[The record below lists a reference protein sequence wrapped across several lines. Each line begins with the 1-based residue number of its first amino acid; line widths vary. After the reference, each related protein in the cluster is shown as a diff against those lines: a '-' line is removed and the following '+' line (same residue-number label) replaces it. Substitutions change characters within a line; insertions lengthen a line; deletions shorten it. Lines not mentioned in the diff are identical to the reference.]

1 MSILNPPSNPS
12 TGAIYTGT
20 NGVVYQFDGIK
31 WIIQST
37 NGPVGPSGPAG
48 FQGVQGVQGVTGQN
62 GIQGIQGLQGSSIQ
76 GTQGVPGPSG
86 AQGVSGPQGPNA
98 NQALDTTS
106 DVEFNSVN
114 IGSGGLTTN
123 GNAHITGNLQ
133 VDGVFTFTGTATI
146 LSVSSATFF
155 GDTNGFKALYAG
167 VVGYTPLPV
176 TVIQATADYNDYVQI
191 NFQNINPSAQASTD
205 WVATADNGNDTT
217 NFVDLGIAGSNWDG
231 SQSNSLGSAVQA
243 NDSYLW
249 AQGGV
254 VGGNLVLASTTPKKS
269 VKIVAGGIGAG
280 YIVAQFTSTGLI
292 LSTGTSITF
301 GDGSS
306 VSTANGLRGPSGP
319 SGANGSNGATG
330 PSGPSGANGSNG
342 ATGPSGPSGANG
354 SNGAT
359 GPSGPSGANGSN
371 GATGP
376 SGPSGANGS
385 NGSNGAT
392 GPSGPSGPSGSGGV
406 AALTGLTS
414 TISWSTIGVG
424 SPTFTTSSVGTKLL
438 LYPSETSSMVDYAI
452 GIEPGVQWS
461 SIPNATGNFS
471 FKWYA
476 GTSTIA
482 SLSNTGTFIA
492 STLNVS
498 NQITTPAGSNANLVL
513 NPDGL
518 ADVIVTTATQI
529 IMYATNTSI
538 STTTGA
544 LVVSGGVG
552 VGGTVT
558 ANKFVGDGSSLT
570 NVTVTQQANIVGVQ
584 PNVSLIAGNYTY
596 LFDNTGVLT
605 LPSQSITTGNEGGE
619 IDFTKSPSSSL
630 SGTVVVVDQYVDR
643 LRFFE
648 NSGTNRGVYIDLT
661 QAAAGVGTLLNNR
674 VSGFVN
680 SGTFVTMDNLK
691 ATVTTSGNRG
701 LSLATTTGTLAYSIG
716 GTYGMATPA
725 TGGSAGTGTL
735 TTTPTASIF
744 NWGFT
749 SIGDLSTYVLTDTTN
764 NKCYRITVQIGA
776 SFNNNS
782 IIIERLI

>member
-306 VSTANGLRGPSGP
+306 VSTANGLR
-319 SGANGSNGATG
+319 
-330 PSGPSGANGSNG
+330 
-342 ATGPSGPSGANG
+342 GPSGPSGANG

>member
-354 SNGAT
+354 SNG
-359 GPSGPSGANGSN
+359 
-371 GATGP
+371 
-376 SGPSGANGS
+376 
-385 NGSNGAT
+385 SNGAT

-452 GIEPGVQWS
+452 GIEPEVR
-461 SIPNATGNFS
+461 
-471 FKWYA
+471 
-476 GTSTIA
+476 
-482 SLSNTGTFIA
+482 L
-492 STLNVS
+492 
-498 NQITTPAGSNANLVL
+498 
-513 NPDGL
+513 
-518 ADVIVTTATQI
+518 
-529 IMYATNTSI
+529 
-538 STTTGA
+538 
-544 LVVSGGVG
+544 
-552 VGGTVT
+552 
-558 ANKFVGDGSSLT
+558 
-570 NVTVTQQANIVGVQ
+570 
-584 PNVSLIAGNYTY
+584 
-596 LFDNTGVLT
+596 
-605 LPSQSITTGNEGGE
+605 EG
-619 IDFTKSPSSSL
+619 
-630 SGTVVVVDQYVDR
+630 
-643 LRFFE
+643 
-648 NSGTNRGVYIDLT
+648 
-661 QAAAGVGTLLNNR
+661 
-674 VSGFVN
+674 
-680 SGTFVTMDNLK
+680 
-691 ATVTTSGNRG
+691 
-701 LSLATTTGTLAYSIG
+701 
-716 GTYGMATPA
+716 
-725 TGGSAGTGTL
+725 
-735 TTTPTASIF
+735 
-744 NWGFT
+744 
-749 SIGDLSTYVLTDTTN
+749 
-764 NKCYRITVQIGA
+764 
-776 SFNNNS
+776 
-782 IIIERLI
+782 ER

>member
-86 AQGVSGPQGPNA
+86 AQGVSGPQGPTA

-254 VGGNLVLASTTPKKS
+254 VGGNLVLASTAPKKS
-269 VKIVAGGIGAG
+269 VKIVAGGIGAE

-292 LSTGTSITF
+292 LSTGTGIIF

-359 GPSGPSGANGSN
+359 GPSGPSG
-371 GATGP
+371 T
-376 SGPSGANGS
+376 GAN
-385 NGSNGAT
+385 
-392 GPSGPSGPSGSGGV
+392 
-406 AALTGLTS
+406 LTS
-414 TISWSTIGVG
+414 LSTDISFSTAGVG
-424 SPTFTTSSVGTKLL
+424 APTFVTTSSGTKISY
-438 LYPSETSSMVDYAI
+438 YPSQTVSMVDYAT
-452 GIEPGVQWS
+452 GIEAGVLWN
-461 SIPNATGNFS
+461 SIPSATNNFA
-471 FKWYA
+471 FKWYG
-476 GTSTIA
+476 GTSTVA
-482 SLSNTGTFIA
+482 
-492 STLNVS
+492 TLN
-498 NQITTPAGSNANLVL
+498 
-513 NPDGL
+513 GL
-518 ADVIVTTATQI
+518 GTL
-529 IMYATNTSI
+529 TS
-538 STTTGA
+538 
-544 LVVSGGVG
+544 
-552 VGGTVT
+552 
-558 ANKFVGDGSSLT
+558 NKFVGDGSSLT
-570 NVTVTQQANIVGVQ
+570 NVTVNIAGNIIGTGT
-584 PNVSLIAGNYTY
+584 NVSLVAGSYTY
-596 LFDNTGVLT
+596 TFDNTGLATFPGNISATGSILAVPVWTSVGATTITATTTSPTKGVTTQDNISYRRLGEKQWEVILTYTQTAATGGANGSGDYLFTLPNSLSFDTT
-605 LPSQSITTGNEGGE
+605 LPSQQIYTGSI
-619 IDFTKSPSSSL
+619 
-630 SGTVVVVDQYVDR
+630 
-643 LRFFE
+643 
-648 NSGTNRGVYIDLT
+648 GTNAWALANYVIPSGSGLINNGGLGGQVYPI
-661 QAAAGVGTLLNNR
+661 VYN
-674 VSGFVN
+674 
-680 SGTFVTMDNLK
+680 
-691 ATVTTSGNRG
+691 ATKFR
-701 LSLATTTGTLAYSIG
+701 I
-716 GTYGMATPA
+716 
-725 TGGSAGTGTL
+725 L
-735 TTTPTASIF
+735 TTTWSNAIQC
-744 NWGFT
+744 WGSGYYSMGGDTPKVQLTFRFT
-749 SIGDLSTYVLTDTTN
+749 ST
-764 NKCYRITVQIGA
+764 
-776 SFNNNS
+776 
-782 IIIERLI
+782 